1 MAYDF
6 IPQTVNDIKKAGV
19 FGAEYESVYTYLSE
33 KYNRKDPIAL
43 SKKPNEKRQIKVSR
57 GFQSVT
63 TIKDIQKAVKTD
75 LVKLS
80 FGEGS
85 RGGRGVQNKGGQF
98 EVDLTDDL
106 ETWWKDGSKYKSKF
120 TEKIIEEMAK
130 QYGWNKSKKFD
141 VDNAGGLNQRRPL
154 VFQSGQI
161 FIGKG
166 GDQNIGSTVTDITVT
181 SDNGPVYL
189 SLKATGT
196 VTFFNAG
203 VTKYLIADE
212 MKKFNT
218 VKNPQGKALLKMLGL
233 NPTKLATVFN
243 QYGGKAFRE
252 KENVF
257 GKMDKAMF
265 INFLKSG
272 IGYGY
277 HYVHAKKPSEIHHF
291 AMTKAFM
298 NKLAQPRS
306 AIAYYGGKT
315 SAGKRVDI
323 DIDTPNIMLKINIR
337 NKQGGVYP
345 SHIMCDYIFKSY
357 K

>member
-1 MAYDF
+1 MNDLSLNPITASSYTSYHAITSSSNGTIGMVISVQEGGPTNPCGVTKIAKLYPLGTNCSSASAISAATTTANGATLYNPEWTGLSPNTSYILEIVF
-6 IPQTVNDIKKAGV
+6 TIPSGCALIDHCESFYYPSSPPSTTCGSCSNANCPITHVPTFADRFNGYYPNGNCNSMGNISNTTYITYHTITAGPV
-19 FGAEYESVYTYLSE
+19 GEIGLVQQLNIF
-33 KYNRKDPIAL
+33 
-43 SKKPNEKRQIKVSR
+43 PNPSSGIINIQ
-57 GFQSVT
+57 FTNNTNT
-63 TIKDIQKAVKTD
+63 TIKIT
-75 LVKLS
+75 
-80 FGEGS
+80 
-85 RGGRGVQNKGGQF
+85 
-98 EVDLTDDL
+98 
-106 ETWWKDGSKYKSKF
+106 
-120 TEKIIEEMAK
+120 
-130 QYGWNKSKKFD
+130 
-141 VDNAGGLNQRRPL
+141 
-154 VFQSGQI
+154 
-161 FIGKG
+161 
-166 GDQNIGSTVTDITVT
+166 NI
-181 SDNGPVYL
+181 
-189 SLKATGT
+189 
-196 VTFFNAG
+196 
-203 VTKYLIADE
+203 
-212 MKKFNT
+212 
-218 VKNPQGKALLKMLGL
+218 LG
-233 NPTKLATVFN
+233 
-243 QYGGKAFRE
+243 
-252 KENVF
+252 ENVF

>member
-120 TEKIIEEMAK
+120 TEKVIDEMAK
-130 QYGWNKSKKFD
+130 QYGWNKSKTFD

-154 VFQSGQI
+154 VFQGDQVY
-161 FIGKG
+161 IGKA
-166 GDQNIGSTVTDITVT
+166 GDPYIGPTVTDITVK
-181 SDNGPVYL
+181 SDKGPVYL

-218 VKNPQGKALLKMLGL
+218 IKNPQGKALLKMLGL
-233 NPTKLATVFN
+233 NPTKLSTVFN
-243 QYGGKAFRE
+243 QYGGKPFRE

-265 INFLKSG
+265 INFLKS
-272 IGYGY
+272 IG
-277 HYVHAKKPSEIHHF
+277 AKSK
-291 AMTKAFM
+291 
-298 NKLAQPRS
+298 
-306 AIAYYGGKT
+306 
-315 SAGKRVDI
+315 D
-323 DIDTPNIMLKINIR
+323 INIEAIR
-337 NKQGGVYP
+337 KSFEENTREKVSQIHKKNQSKKSGNLVSYVEDNKYETKYNSFLNEYGDWIDDLWSKWKNTNRSG
-345 SHIMCDYIFKSY
+345 IDE
-357 K
+357 